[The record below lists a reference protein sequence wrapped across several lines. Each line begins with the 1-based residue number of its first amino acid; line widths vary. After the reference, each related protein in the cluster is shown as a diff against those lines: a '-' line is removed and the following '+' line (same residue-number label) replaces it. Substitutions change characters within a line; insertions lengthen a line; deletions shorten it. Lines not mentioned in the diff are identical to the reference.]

1 MYNDQDYV
9 RGGIH
14 NPESTPLSI
23 EQPTPRALQR
33 EVELRIANHT
43 HRCSMLS
50 SLPTSAKYWA
60 VVQGSFVATSHQRNE
75 YDHETTVSTLEIVW
89 FDDEEALQAW
99 VLDAL
104 KSNRQ
109 HRIFRAEP
117 VKTEVKTVFSIQK

>member
-14 NPESTPLSI
+14 NPESTPLSV

-50 SLPTSAKYWA
+50 SLPTTTKYWA
-60 VVQGSFVATSHQRNE
+60 VVQESVIQDDYGPAIPVP
-75 YDHETTVSTLEIVW
+75 TLGFVW

-117 VKTEVKTVFSIQK
+117 VKTEVKTVFTVQK